1 MTPLE
6 EHLLVTVEALFAVTD
21 DLQRAG
27 RQTRGGAT
35 LLSLLRVIGDHQGI
49 RPAAIAERQALDS
62 SVVTRRIRE
71 VEAAG
76 FVRVSPDPTDRRSVQ
91 VSLEPAGS
99 AELHRRVALEAA
111 RFVGVVH
118 DWEPDQ
124 VRSLS
129 ELLVKLRASLSA
141 TADRDRLARRRRLP
155 RATGEPD
162 WLADW
167 LGH

>member
-1 MTPLE
+1 VPPLE
-6 EHLLVTVEALFAVTD
+6 EHLVVTVEALFAVTD
-21 DLQRAG
+21 DLERAG
-27 RQTRGGAT
+27 RQTRGGT
-35 LLSLLRVIGDHQGI
+35 SLLSLLRIISDHQGI
-49 RPAAIAERQALDS
+49 RPAVIAERQAVHS

-71 VEAAG
+71 CEAAG

-99 AELHRRVALEAA
+99 AELSRRVALEATRLA
-111 RFVGVVH
+111 GVVH
-118 DWEPDQ
+118 DWEPDE

-141 TADRDRLARRRRLP
+141 TGARDRLPRRRRSM